1 MSRARSVARRL
12 LGRQYEPPPLRPV
25 APAALLEHARHGA
38 LPLSGKRPAADAPL
52 HVATVVPAFR
62 KGSGGHS
69 TIATLLRGLEDL
81 GHTCTVWVDD
91 EEGRHASDT
100 DIAGLWRSFFGPL
113 KGRVELGFSAWSGCD
128 VVMATGWQTVHRTLR
143 LPDCAGRAYLVQDHE
158 PEFYG
163 TSAERIWA
171 EATYRLGL
179 HCICAS
185 QWLAD
190 LVRDRYGATTTAFD
204 LGVDHDTYSPRDVE
218 RRDDLVIAYARA
230 VTPRRAVPMVLLAM
244 EELHHRR
251 PHIEICL
258 FGESAPI
265 ETRFPHTNAGVLEPD
280 ALAELYSRAAVGV
293 VLSLTNPSLVPT
305 EMLACGLPVVDVAS
319 DAMRATFGAD
329 GPIAL
334 SDVGPV
340 SIGETV
346 ERLLDDPADH
356 AGRVRRGLDLAA
368 GRRWGAAA
376 EALERG
382 LRTAQ

>member
-12 LGRQYEPPPLRPV
+12 LGRPYEPSPLRPV

-38 LPLSGKRPAADAPL
+38 LPLSSKRPAPDGPL

-62 KGSGGHS
+62 KGSGGHN

-91 EEGRHASDT
+91 EEGRHASDA
-100 DIAGLWRSFFGPL
+100 DIDALFKSFFGPL
-113 KGRVELGFSAWSGCD
+113 RGSVRLGFSAWSGCD

-171 EATYRLGL
+171 EETYRLGL

-190 LVRDRYGATTTAFD
+190 LIATTYGASTSAFE

-218 RRDDLVIAYARA
+218 RREDLVIAYARA

-251 PHIEICL
+251 PDIEICL

-280 ALAELYSRAAVGV
+280 ALAELYSRATVGV

-319 DAMRATFGAD
+319 DAMRTTFGED

-334 SDVGPV
+334 ADATPV
-340 SIGETV
+340 SIGAAV
-346 ERLLDDPADH
+346 ERLLGDPADR
-356 AGRVRRGLDLAA
+356 GRRGLDLTS
-368 GRRWGAAA
+368 GRRWSTAA
-376 EALERG
+376 EALETG
-382 LRTAQ
+382 LRRT